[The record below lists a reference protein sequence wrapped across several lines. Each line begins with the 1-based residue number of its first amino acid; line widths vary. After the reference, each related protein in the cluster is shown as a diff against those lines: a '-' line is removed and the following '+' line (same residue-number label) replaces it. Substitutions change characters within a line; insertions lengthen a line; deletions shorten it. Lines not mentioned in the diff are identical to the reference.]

1 MLVKPPCP
9 LPNSKTL
16 RKFYFFE
23 YQVFRAILQIE
34 LNLCKIYYSGMPFGQ
49 IMYDGGTLKNKQKY
63 QTVASKHLC
72 FFSPRISEIVPDGL
86 VRAGARVGAYSSQFI
101 EASIFAVRRLHK
113 RCSKCSDWTVW

>member
-1 MLVKPPCP
+1 MLVRPPCWP
-9 LPNSKTL
+9 NARLPNSKTL

-72 FFSPRISEIVPDGL
+72 PSSSRHRYSLLGGYTKGVINVQTGL
-86 VRAGARVGAYSSQFI
+86 FGEEQITFGKLMNWPPIETGGA
-101 EASIFAVRRLHK
+101 
-113 RCSKCSDWTVW
+113 